1 MNRFLIF
8 LCLTL
13 SSLPLAAQRRMVVC
27 DVETS
32 QPISSVSVQSS
43 AGAEVTDTMGYFSVP
58 DSCKSLILSHLNYE
72 SRLLNV
78 NEVGDTV
85 FLVSK
90 DLGIR
95 ELVVFG
101 KKSDDGL
108 ADRIKK
114 MVALSKTDAQLLA
127 NDPANGGNL
136 LAVIGKAIGKL
147 ISKKSKKA
155 RSKEKAREIIE
166 NY

>member
-1 MNRFLIF
+1 
-8 LCLTL
+8 
-13 SSLPLAAQRRMVVC
+13 MVVC

-43 AGAEVTDTMGYFSVP
+43 AGVEVTDTMGYFSVP

>member
-1 MNRFLIF
+1 
-8 LCLTL
+8 
-13 SSLPLAAQRRMVVC
+13 MVVC